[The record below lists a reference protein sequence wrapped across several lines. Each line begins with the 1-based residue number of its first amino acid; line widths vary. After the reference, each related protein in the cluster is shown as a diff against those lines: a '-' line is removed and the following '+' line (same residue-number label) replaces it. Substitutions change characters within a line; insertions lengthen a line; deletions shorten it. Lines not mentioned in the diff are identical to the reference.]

1 MRIQADNVLNARTFF
16 SNRQSHPTTANRS
29 LKNQTYYRTSPNS
42 HFHKISGVPI
52 NHNEH
57 KIRSNPLWS
66 LPYLKQSKI
75 PVEGPNIIYEVLAA
89 STALQ
94 RGIDPLGKAFS

>member
-1 MRIQADNVLNARTFF
+1 M
-16 SNRQSHPTTANRS
+16 
-29 LKNQTYYRTSPNS
+29 
-42 HFHKISGVPI
+42 SGVSI

-57 KIRSNPLWS
+57 KIRSHLPWS
-66 LPYLKQSKI
+66 LPYLKQSEV

-89 STALQ
+89 STAPQ

>member
-1 MRIQADNVLNARTFF
+1 MQELFPAIGKAI
-16 SNRQSHPTTANRS
+16 PS
-29 LKNQTYYRTSPNS
+29 LQFAVKKIKLLLTSTQTVTSTNKLGGS
-42 HFHKISGVPI
+42 I

-57 KIRSNPLWS
+57 KIRHIMFWS
-66 LPYLKQSKI
+66 LSYLKQSEV

-89 STALQ
+89 STAPQ

>member
-1 MRIQADNVLNARTFF
+1 MQELFPAIGKAILQLPLAVKK
-16 SNRQSHPTTANRS
+16 SNLLLLHFTQTVTSTHS
-29 LKNQTYYRTSPNS
+29 L
-42 HFHKISGVPI
+42 GVSI

-57 KIRSNPLWS
+57 KIRHLTFWS
-66 LPYLKQSKI
+66 LPYLKQSEV
-75 PVEGPNIIYEVLAA
+75 PVEGPNIIYEVLTA

>member
-1 MRIQADNVLNARTFF
+1 MQELFPAIGKAILQLPLAVKK
-16 SNRQSHPTTANRS
+16 SNLLLLLLLLLLLHFTQTVTSTHS
-29 LKNQTYYRTSPNS
+29 L
-42 HFHKISGVPI
+42 GVSI

-57 KIRSNPLWS
+57 KIRHLTFWS
-66 LPYLKQSKI
+66 LPYLKQSEV

>member
-1 MRIQADNVLNARTFF
+1 MQELLAAIGKAIPQLQNAVKK
-16 SNRQSHPTTANRS
+16 SNLLLASTLTV
-29 LKNQTYYRTSPNS
+29 TSTN
-42 HFHKISGVPI
+42 KSGVPI

-57 KIRSNPLWS
+57 KIRYFTFWH
-66 LPYLKQSKI
+66 LPYLKQSGV

>member
-1 MRIQADNVLNARTFF
+1 MQTLSLASGKAIPSLPIAVKKIKF
-16 SNRQSHPTTANRS
+16 TTCR
-29 LKNQTYYRTSPNS
+29 YPNG
-42 HFHKISGVPI
+42 HFHNMSGVPI

-57 KIRSNPLWS
+57 KILSHLPWS
-66 LPYLKQSKI
+66 LPYLKQSEV

-89 STALQ
+89 STAPQ

>member
-1 MRIQADNVLNARTFF
+1 MQELFPAIGKAILQLPLAVKK
-16 SNRQSHPTTANRS
+16 SNLLLLHFTQTVTSTHS
-29 LKNQTYYRTSPNS
+29 L
-42 HFHKISGVPI
+42 GVSI

-57 KIRSNPLWS
+57 KIRHLTFWS
-66 LPYLKQSKI
+66 LPYLKQSEV

>member
-1 MRIQADNVLNARTFF
+1 MQELFPAIGKAISQLPMAVKK
-16 SNRQSHPTTANRS
+16 SNLLLLHFTQTVTSTHS
-29 LKNQTYYRTSPNS
+29 L
-42 HFHKISGVPI
+42 GVSI

-57 KIRSNPLWS
+57 KIRHLTFWS
-66 LPYLKQSKI
+66 LPYLKQSEV

-89 STALQ
+89 STAVQ

>member
-1 MRIQADNVLNARTFF
+1 MQELFPAIGKAIPSLQFAVKK
-16 SNRQSHPTTANRS
+16 SNLLLVYT
-29 LKNQTYYRTSPNS
+29 QTVTSTN
-42 HFHKISGVPI
+42 KSGVPI

-57 KIRSNPLWS
+57 KIRHFTFWS
-66 LPYLKQSKI
+66 LPYLKQSEV